1 MRAAGATA
9 CSKEVGR
16 TAGIVKRIWIKEVRG
31 TQRHTSRPELS
42 FVQMFF
48 RINIPNSACY
58 GSGKENLLG
67 RWNCYY
73 KMTVEMTKVEF
84 QRC

>member
-31 TQRHTSRPELS
+31 TQRHTPRPELS

-48 RINIPNSACY
+48 QNKYSKL
-58 GSGKENLLG
+58 SLLG
-67 RWNCYY
+67 QWEREP
-73 KMTVEMTKVEF
+73 TRKVELLL
-84 QRC
+84 QNDCGND